1 MQTQPL
7 TARDLGLPS
16 EDAPTPS
23 SHTLPSGRVITWL
36 MPDIVACLSFVGTL
50 PDPYTAAAIKL
61 LVAEGSYAPEDDP
74 RYYHHRL
81 ELMKGMQGIV
91 AHGVVTPHIDLTREW
106 GNGSETLGRRDL
118 SWADW
123 EYAYQVLFRL
133 GDAREAQPAPDPDEP
148 GRAAELAPAG
158 DELPPD
164 ASESA

>member
-1 MQTQPL
+1 LHTQPL
-7 TARDLGLPS
+7 TARDLGLAGAD
-16 EDAPTPS
+16 ENAPTPVPR
-23 SHTLPSGRVITWL
+23 TLPSGTQITWL

-61 LVAEGSYAPEDDP
+61 LINEGSYAPEDDP

-81 ELMKGMQGIV
+81 EMMKGMQGIV
-91 AHGVVTPHIDLTREW
+91 AHGVVSPHIDLTREW
-106 GNGSETLGRRDL
+106 GDGKETLGRRDL

-133 GDAREAQPAPDPDEP
+133 GDASPIVRAPDANESGGAAEPAP
-148 GRAAELAPAG
+148 AS

-164 ASESA
+164 AR